1 MKRIAPSVA
10 FKAIK
15 DVQPNINRDDF
26 GRQFPLGVVVHY
38 LSDIHDA
45 MSVIDMDHYNFA
57 TFDEYM
63 DFVVQSNLMMEIPE
77 DRMHELI
84 EEIRVTNTHYVSVR
98 DNVECKFYFLMTRKA
113 Y

>member
-1 MKRIAPSVA
+1 MNIIPASRA
-10 FKAIK
+10 FQQIK
-15 DVQPNINRDDF
+15 DVQPNINKDDS

-45 MSVIDMDHYNFA
+45 MSVIDMDLYNFDS
-57 TFDEYM
+57 FDKYM
-63 DFVVQSNLMMEIPE
+63 DFVVQSNLMMEVPE